1 MLERAQIGFA
11 ALVPLILLASFACGP
26 KPPCMP
32 LLEAID
38 QENLDVVREHMEFGK
53 DPNETYIW
61 PGSDHAG
68 AYALH
73 LAVVV
78 ENKEITEFLLKN
90 GADINIRARDK
101 YGGTPLHWAAFVGI
115 NQMAEMLVEAGADIN
130 APDNDG
136 NTPLDAVLSNPDL
149 EPKTKTDIA
158 DYLREN
164 GAKTK
169 S

>member
-1 MLERAQIGFA
+1 M
-11 ALVPLILLASFACGP
+11 ILLASFACGP
-26 KPPCMP
+26 KAPCIP
-32 LLEAID
+32 LLDAID
-38 QENLDVVREHMEFGK
+38 RDNVDVVREHMKFGK
-53 DPNETYIW
+53 DPNKTFIPPER
-61 PGSDHAG
+61 DHTG
-68 AYALH
+68 ASALH
-73 LAVVV
+73 LAVAV
-78 ENKEITEFLLKN
+78 EHKEITELLLKN
-90 GADINIRARDK
+90 GADINIKARDQ
-101 YGGTPLHWAAFVGI
+101 YGGTPLHWAAFLG
-115 NQMAEMLVEAGADIN
+115 NKRMAEMLVEAGADIN